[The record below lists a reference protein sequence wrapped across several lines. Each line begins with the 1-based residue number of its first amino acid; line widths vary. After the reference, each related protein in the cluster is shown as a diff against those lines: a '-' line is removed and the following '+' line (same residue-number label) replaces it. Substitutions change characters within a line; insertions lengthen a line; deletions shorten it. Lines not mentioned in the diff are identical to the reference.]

1 MKVLGMDQV
10 PRWLGGK
17 SSLGVHEGYNRT
29 LLSLCLHMCV
39 YKNKYEFFFFF
50 LPSTDVGQIVILEL
64 LRVVLDS
71 SQLKVTSLIYNTGN
85 VEREIVNLGMTVIVL
100 CRKFKDS

>member
-1 MKVLGMDQV
+1 M
-10 PRWLGGK
+10 
-17 SSLGVHEGYNRT
+17 S
-29 LLSLCLHMCV
+29 
-39 YKNKYEFFFFF
+39 FF
-50 LPSTDVGQIVILEL
+50 LPSTDVGQIVIVEL

-100 CRKFKDS
+100 WRKFKDS